1 MTQLIQLFGL
11 NICSLLYVLY
21 LNKIIL
27 IKTVRKSM
35 TSKPVTNK
43 QNTKTIC
50 VWGKRT
56 SIILPFQTFLLLFGV
71 YSNISGGFYW
81 CSHFI

>member
-11 NICSLLYVLY
+11 NIRSLLYVLY

-35 TSKPVTNK
+35 TSKPITNK

-50 VWGKRT
+50 VWGKNVNYFA
-56 SIILPFQTFLLLFGV
+56 FQTFLLLFGV